1 MIDILTTPPPNPEPL
16 PGAAQRQTLRPSA
29 QEGNGARAAAPRRG
43 VRSAGRVISR
53 FAARLVPSLAGRP
66 AAWLG
71 LAPSALTLLLGALAT
86 ALFGVLAVVL
96 SRGKRPLATTR
107 LPLGSFLSA
116 AALYTLFAGD
126 AIIRWYLRFYGID
139 R

>member
-1 MIDILTTPPPNPEPL
+1 LREHLWNAGASAVSAL
-16 PGAAQRQTLRPSA
+16 GAALFLLLVRWLYFVVRH
-29 QEGNGARAAAPRRG
+29 QEGLGIG
-43 VRSAGRVISR
+43 DVK
-53 FAARLVPSLAGRP
+53 LVAMI